1 MRRET
6 ENGVAL
12 FPWVTLSSLSHQSSR
27 RGHGCRQW
35 QALITHC
42 SYALINWCSK
52 TLAMIC
58 TKYSPSAS
66 VYGNVSFVQ
75 RCRAAQGR
83 LLQGRAQSSD
93 LIDPSNSMSAE
104 RSAGRSLTLSELA
117 PVSLPSVIIKSIL
130 ITLHKSI
137 QGPSSSAVHHARAKL
152 TQAGRERSNLEN
164 TDECKGSPSVWLH
177 PQAR

>member
-6 ENGVAL
+6 ENEVAL
-12 FPWVTLSSLSHQSSR
+12 FPWVTLSSVSHQSSH

-35 QALITHC
+35 QALVTHC

-93 LIDPSNSMSAE
+93 LIDPSDSMSTE
-104 RSAGRSLTLSELA
+104 RSAGRSLTVWTC
-117 PVSLPSVIIKSIL
+117 PSLPSLCNYQVNIDH
-130 ITLHKSI
+130 ITQKPTGTKQL
-137 QGPSSSAVHHARAKL
+137 SSAPCQGKTHTSWTWK
-152 TQAGRERSNLEN
+152 E
-164 TDECKGSPSVWLH
+164 
-177 PQAR
+177 